1 MLSCDWSTYLEKI
14 KEEMDKIVM
23 SGFDKLIFN
32 AEVKICWNVSRKNS
46 FLSVVVQKQENNYL
60 VDVLCTKF
68 LQNGP
73 F

>member
-1 MLSCDWSTYLEKI
+1 
-14 KEEMDKIVM
+14 MDKIVM

-32 AEVKICWNVSRKNS
+32 AEVKIFWNVSRKNS